1 MERSKEESEQRRKE
15 QEARDR
21 MDDRLMN
28 VLLRSKAR
36 IDRRR
41 KQTEIDLKNEKLRV
55 LEKISQKLESGDAA
69 REEKEQAILQ
79 KAIEEKEAIN
89 EARRQADIRKQE
101 AFKQQRVADRQQ
113 FLRDEEQRL
122 REFNTM
128 RQWEIMNRFK
138 NAEIHNEFKEKLRLQ
153 KERKINEYKED
164 ILKLWKERSDRE
176 AQERADTRYFYGE
189 LAERKL
195 RDADNKLLT
204 HANKLLEEAAKHGR
218 PDFALHKAIDR
229 YCKLYRLYPMPAL
242 PASLQE
248 HHPHYAP
255 WDGSAPDPWYEDP
268 PPPGQDA
275 ADTGAK
281 RDGMQDEKPAS
292 SKPESKKPSKESK
305 PEENVAA
312 YKRIGPANGLQRRN
326 AQTDLLLPSIVTIPC
341 KTEQCR
347 CDLKHK

>member
-1 MERSKEESEQRRKE
+1 
-15 QEARDR
+15 
-21 MDDRLMN
+21 MN

-138 NAEIHNEFKEKLRLQ
+138 NAEIHNEFKE
-153 KERKINEYKED
+153 NF
-164 ILKLWKERSDRE
+164 KERSDRE

-218 PDFALHKAIDR
+218 PDFALHKAIDVR
-229 YCKLYRLYPMPAL
+229 TMFF
-242 PASLQE
+242 
-248 HHPHYAP
+248 
-255 WDGSAPDPWYEDP
+255 SA
-268 PPPGQDA
+268 
-275 ADTGAK
+275 
-281 RDGMQDEKPAS
+281 
-292 SKPESKKPSKESK
+292 
-305 PEENVAA
+305 V
-312 YKRIGPANGLQRRN
+312 
-326 AQTDLLLPSIVTIPC
+326 
-341 KTEQCR
+341 
-347 CDLKHK
+347 

>member
-1 MERSKEESEQRRKE
+1 
-15 QEARDR
+15 
-21 MDDRLMN
+21 
-28 VLLRSKAR
+28 
-36 IDRRR
+36 
-41 KQTEIDLKNEKLRV
+41 
-55 LEKISQKLESGDAA
+55 
-69 REEKEQAILQ
+69 
-79 KAIEEKEAIN
+79 
-89 EARRQADIRKQE
+89 
-101 AFKQQRVADRQQ
+101 
-113 FLRDEEQRL
+113 
-122 REFNTM
+122 
-128 RQWEIMNRFK
+128 
-138 NAEIHNEFKEKLRLQ
+138 
-153 KERKINEYKED
+153 
-164 ILKLWKERSDRE
+164 
-176 AQERADTRYFYGE
+176 
-189 LAERKL
+189 
-195 RDADNKLLT
+195 
-204 HANKLLEEAAKHGR
+204 
-218 PDFALHKAIDR
+218 
-229 YCKLYRLYPMPAL
+229 MPAL

>member
-1 MERSKEESEQRRKE
+1 
-15 QEARDR
+15 
-21 MDDRLMN
+21 
-28 VLLRSKAR
+28 
-36 IDRRR
+36 
-41 KQTEIDLKNEKLRV
+41 
-55 LEKISQKLESGDAA
+55 
-69 REEKEQAILQ
+69 
-79 KAIEEKEAIN
+79 
-89 EARRQADIRKQE
+89 
-101 AFKQQRVADRQQ
+101 
-113 FLRDEEQRL
+113 
-122 REFNTM
+122 M

-255 WDGSAPDPWYEDP
+255 WDGSAPDP
-268 PPPGQDA
+268 GTRTRRRRGRTLQ
-275 ADTGAK
+275 TRGA
-281 RDGMQDEKPAS
+281 RGTACRTRSRRRQS
-292 SKPESKKPSKESK
+292 QS
-305 PEENVAA
+305 
-312 YKRIGPANGLQRRN
+312 RRN
-326 AQTDLLLPSIVTIPC
+326 LARRASQKRTWPHTSESDLRTDCSDATHRRIC
-341 KTEQCR
+341 CCR
-347 CDLKHK
+347 RS